1 LFIHNPLRLL
11 VVRLIYGG
19 GAMVE
24 SALLLII
31 QLLFYGLVGV
41 TIINFALLIIILYLL
56 HRQ

>member
-1 LFIHNPLRLL
+1 
-11 VVRLIYGG
+11 
-19 GAMVE
+19 MVE

-41 TIINFALLIIILYLL
+41 TIINFALVIIILVLL